1 MGIND
6 VRHSPKEE
14 VILDTRILG
23 FDSDR
28 FTSLQQSNGGCAT
41 NRYFQIMGNI
51 HDIESYY
58 SIDNAFS
65 LNVQIFS
72 SHWGHLAIIF
82 MWVSANLFHIAWSA
96 NYPLFLKNPNARC
109 AIAHSISDVN
119 FGFPASYAYS
129 SSTAGAALPM
139 TPMPVGNT
147 LSYSGIYNWLYSVG
161 FSSLP
166 SLYNFLIVS
175 ELLAVISLLLGKGA
189 LIYAG
194 SATQW
199 HSLVRAALINH
210 AYFPTATPQGTVPLL
225 GLAAMFIWPG
235 KLFLAYEDSHSLRLN
250 FHLGVMLGAF
260 SVCWAGHLVLFT
272 ASRGGDLGPT
282 ISAF

>member
-1 MGIND
+1 MG
-6 VRHSPKEE
+6 
-14 VILDTRILG
+14 
-23 FDSDR
+23 
-28 FTSLQQSNGGCAT
+28 GGCAA

-96 NYPLFLKNPNARC
+96 EYPLFLKNPNARC

-129 SSTAGAALPM
+129 SSTAGVALPLS
-139 TPMPVGNT
+139 PMPVGNT

-210 AYFPTATPQGTVPLL
+210 AYFYSLSRTATPRAPQGTVPLL
-225 GLAAMFIWPG
+225 G
-235 KLFLAYEDSHSLRLN
+235 
-250 FHLGVMLGAF
+250 
-260 SVCWAGHLVLFT
+260 
-272 ASRGGDLGPT
+272 
-282 ISAF
+282 